1 MTEEPKSTN
10 SIKPAGS
17 ADFGTG
23 TSSDNNDESAPDDA
37 NSLTASADR
46 LPDTELV
53 TQSEESHSEPISDQ
67 PVQSQYSAPQEI
79 SAESLQVE
87 ALPGAFT
94 EEQRQNAGPSSE
106 DSAASSSEQP
116 TPASVSTRTAQG
128 VDEEAIDSF
137 IKSLK
142 QPNTAREADVNDLPP
157 EISVSVSLRGVSV
170 DVPNADEIHTFD
182 NEPVTRGTEG
192 FAQTDHGLQLG
203 FGTQGATSDPT
214 KNIGDSDKPIKLPDI
229 SVSVSLRGVQVD
241 VPDSPPPGS
250 NSGLT
255 RAKASVKSTIN
266 RMLAIVRPEELLR
279 VGPIAQEVERLDSDS
294 ILANTYSIVGTIGEG
309 PSSLVYL
316 GKHVSTRQTVAIKTV
331 KFPSMAQAF
340 SQDAK
345 AQENLNN
352 PNIVW
357 YLGYLE
363 SEDNT
368 PYLITEYS
376 EAVSLSKLLHE
387 QTSLIGSEDELISF
401 VYQLVDALIHAHSS
415 GVFHCNLKPSNI
427 LLIENDDKVFIK
439 LLDFGYRKPQTEFI
453 QFKNE
458 NRQGELELDY
468 QSPEI
473 LNGSPPTKKSDV
485 YSAGV
490 LIYRLVAGKMP
501 DRDGNLALETDY
513 GDNNTESFLYQLKA
527 SKTLIEVL
535 QKAIEKDPEKRHE
548 SLYSFKKA
556 MADWFDKAEAER
568 LEHKQSRT
576 REIVKSDLYNLVSL
590 RRQQLEREQTVM
602 MKFASAAAKT
612 GPRLSPAQTAMRIAT
627 VGVGTL
633 VVVVAVVAYLVTN
646 VEIVRTNY
654 LRTAKILSSPFKHKR
669 SKTIETTGKN
679 PGKQTNHPTA
689 VVSSNQ
695 SPKSSTVTSMPVEQP
710 KPIQAQ
716 VPVFRYEDNPVYS
729 KWIVREKFSEP
740 RRIEPH

>member
-1 MTEEPKSTN
+1 MTEKPKLTN
-10 SIKPAGS
+10 SSKPAES

-23 TSSDNNDESAPDDA
+23 TSSDNNDKSAPDET
-37 NSLTASADR
+37 STLTVSDDR
-46 LPDTELV
+46 LPDTDLA
-53 TQSEESHSEPISDQ
+53 TQSEESHSEPISDEAA
-67 PVQSQYSAPQEI
+67 QSQYSAPQEI
-79 SAESLQVE
+79 SSESLPAETLPE
-87 ALPGAFT
+87 ASD
-94 EEQRQNAGPSSE
+94 EEQRQTAGPRPE

-116 TPASVSTRTAQG
+116 TPTSGSASTAQG
-128 VDEEAIDSF
+128 VDEEAIDTF

-142 QPNTAREADVNDLPP
+142 QPTTAGKAGVVDLSA
-157 EISVSVSLRGVSV
+157 EISVSVSLRGVRV
-170 DVPNADEIHTFD
+170 DVPNADEIQTFD
-182 NEPVTRGTEG
+182 NEPVTRGAEG
-192 FAQTDHGLQLG
+192 FAQTDHGLHLG
-203 FGTQGATSDPT
+203 TSGNTSDPT

-241 VPDSPPPGS
+241 VPDSPPPGR

-255 RAKASVKSTIN
+255 RAKESVKSTIN

-387 QTSLIGSEDELISF
+387 QTSLIRSEDELISF

-485 YSAGV
+485 YSVGV

-501 DRDGNLALETDY
+501 DREGKLALDTDY

-527 SKTLIEVL
+527 SKTLIAVL

-590 RRQQLEREQTVM
+590 RRQQLEKEQTVM

-612 GPRLSPAQTAMRIAT
+612 GPRLSPAQTAIRIAT

-679 PGKQTNHPTA
+679 PGTQTKQPTA
-689 VVSSNQ
+689 EVSSNQ

-710 KPIQAQ
+710 KPMQAQ